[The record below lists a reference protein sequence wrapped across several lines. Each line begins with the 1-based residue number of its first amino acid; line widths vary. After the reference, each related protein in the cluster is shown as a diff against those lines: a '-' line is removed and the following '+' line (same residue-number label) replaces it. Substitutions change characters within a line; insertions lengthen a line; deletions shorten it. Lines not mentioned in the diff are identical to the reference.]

1 MLRSMLF
8 LLGFQG
14 TVPEQVHIAFGKDP
28 RTTMSVAWQT
38 PMPTEDQVIEWGS
51 GANRQRTSA
60 RRVRYQRETGAIYE
74 VRLQNLQPD
83 TTYSYRVGEEAGGWS
98 RTYQFR
104 TAPRSPRQFHFTAF
118 GDHGVTPKALWNARN
133 VMRENP
139 AFHLLLGDISY
150 ANGNQPVWDDYLRQ
164 IEPMAAQFPIMAALG
179 NHENETIKVDGTPL
193 RIGYEAYLARFAL
206 PEPEQQYW
214 FDYGNARFVSFN
226 SDKYA
231 DADQLAWLGR
241 TLSDARRNARV
252 KWLIVFQHHPPYG
265 SCEKRGDNLP
275 LIKAVTPIFDQ
286 FKVDLVLSGHDHH
299 YERQY
304 PLRDGQITSK
314 SPGQYRQGDGT
325 LYVKQGGGGKSLY
338 NFVDPQ
344 PEMCAFREKSYG
356 YLKVTVPDRGP
367 LVIDALRSDN
377 TLMERIEILPR
388 DRS

>member
-1 MLRSMLF
+1 
-8 LLGFQG
+8 
-14 TVPEQVHIAFGKDP
+14 
-28 RTTMSVAWQT
+28 MSVAWQT
-38 PMPTEDQVIEWGS
+38 AIPTSHPLIEWGTGGS
-51 GANRQRTSA
+51 RQRTSA
-60 RRVRYQRETGAIYE
+60 HRVRYQRETGAIYE
-74 VRLQNLQPD
+74 VRLNGLLPD
-83 TTYSYRVGEEAGGWS
+83 TAYSYRVGDDAGGWS
-98 RTYQFR
+98 RSYQFR
-104 TAPRSPRQFHFTAF
+104 TAPARPRQFHFTAF
-118 GDHGVTPKALWNARN
+118 GDHGVTPNALWNVRN

-179 NHENETIKVDGTPL
+179 NHENENIKVDGKSVN
-193 RIGYEAYLARFAL
+193 IGYEAYLARFAL
-206 PEPEQQYW
+206 PEPEKQYW

-231 DADQLAWLGR
+231 DPDQLAWLGR

-265 SCEKRGDNLP
+265 SSKGRGDNQG
-275 LIKAVTPIFDQ
+275 LIKAVTPILDQ

-304 PLRDGQITSK
+304 PLRDGQVTSRDA
-314 SPGQYRQGDGT
+314 SRYVQGDGT
-325 LYVKQGGGGKSLY
+325 LYVKHGGGGKSLY
-338 NFVDPQ
+338 DFIDPQ
-344 PEMCAFREKSYG
+344 PEICAYREKTYG
-356 YLKVTVPDRGP
+356 YLKVTVPEQGP